1 MYNKNSNYMKS
12 VAVFI
17 MLFISLS
24 AFSQNSVMF
33 KITEES
39 GEPIIG
45 ATIIIKDKTIGT
57 TTDSEGFAILKSIP
71 NGKQTIQISF
81 IGFETV
87 LKELDFPLSVQ
98 DTIKIEME
106 EDEKHLEQVIV
117 TSTRSSRTIEVIP
130 TRIEAIALEELTE
143 KSAMNST
150 NIAMLFRESTGIQV
164 QQTSANSANS
174 SIRIQGL
181 DGRYTQILKDGF
193 PLYGEFSGGLS
204 IMQIPPLDLRQVE
217 IIKGSNSTLYGGG
230 AIAGLINLVTKK
242 PENERQTE
250 IMFNQTSALGSTLN
264 AFYAQRFGK
273 FGFSLYS
280 SANYQKPYDVD
291 KDDFSE
297 LPLTKSLT
305 INPKLFYYFNDN
317 TDLMFGLNTTFD
329 DRNGGDLHVI
339 NGNSEPNHVFYEQN
353 ISKRFSTQLE
363 FNKLFSKNKHL
374 SIRNSVGYFDR
385 TIKLPNYTF
394 TGNQISSFSELH
406 YCIENEKSEWNLG
419 ANLYT
424 DKFSEIKKDNPILR
438 NYENLT
444 SGIFAQNLFNANEHF
459 IIETG
464 FRADYNL
471 NYGFFPLPRL
481 SVLYKVN
488 KKLSMR
494 LGGGLGYKI
503 PTIFTEDAEILSYQN
518 IEPINQTTIKA
529 EKSIGGNFDFNY
541 KFSLFDKVFVS
552 LNQLF
557 FYTQLNN
564 SMVLRTNDLTNN
576 LLFENANGAI
586 NTQGTET
593 NLKFSYNDFKL
604 FIFYTFTDTKLNY
617 NNINKQKPLTPKH
630 NFGAV
635 LFYEVEEKWN
645 IGLEG
650 YYTGQ
655 QYRNDFTETKPFW
668 RLGFM
673 VRRNFEKISL
683 FVNFENF
690 TDTRQSR
697 FEQVVIPPTTSPT
710 FRDIY
715 APTEGFVA
723 NGGIII
729 KL

>member
-1 MYNKNSNYMKS
+1 MKS
-12 VAVFI
+12 VAIFI
-17 MLFISLS
+17 MLFVSIS
-24 AFSQNSVMF
+24 AFSQNSAKF

-45 ATIIIKDKTIGT
+45 ANIIIKDKTIGT
-57 TTDSEGFAILKSIP
+57 TTDIEGFAILKTIP
-71 NGKQTIQISF
+71 NGKHTIQISF

-87 LKELDFPLSVQ
+87 LKEMDFPLTVQ

-106 EDEKHLEQVIV
+106 EDETNLSEVVV
-117 TSTRSSRTIEVIP
+117 TTTRSSRTIQVIP

-204 IMQIPPLDLRQVE
+204 IMQIPPLDLQQVE

-242 PENERQTE
+242 PKNERQTE
-250 IMFNQTSALGSTLN
+250 IMLNQTSALGSTLN

-280 SANYQKPYDVD
+280 STNYQKPYDVD

-305 INPKLFYYFNDN
+305 INPKLYYYFNDR
-317 TDLMFGLNTTFD
+317 TDLMFGVNTTFD

-339 NGNSEPNHVFYEQN
+339 NGNSELNHSFFEQN

-363 FNKLFSKNKHL
+363 FNKLISKSKHL

-385 TIKLPNYTF
+385 TIKLPDYTF
-394 TGNQISSFSELH
+394 TGNQISSFTELH
-406 YCIENEKSEWNLG
+406 YSIENEKSEWNFG

-424 DKFSEIKKDNPILR
+424 DKFSETKKDNPILR
-438 NYENLT
+438 NYDNLT
-444 SGIFAQNLFNANEHF
+444 TGIFAQNVFTVNKYFTL
-459 IIETG
+459 ETG
-464 FRADYNL
+464 FRTDYNL
-471 NYGFFPLPRL
+471 NYGFFPLPRV
-481 SVLYKVN
+481 SVLYKAN
-488 KKLSMR
+488 SKLSMR

-503 PTIFTEDAEILSYQN
+503 PTIFTEDAEIVSYRN
-518 IEPINQTTIKA
+518 IEPINQSSIKA
-529 EKSIGGNFDFNY
+529 EKSIGGNFDVNY
-541 KFSLFDKVFVS
+541 KFSFFDKLFVS
-552 LNQLF
+552 VNQLF

-564 SMVLRTNDLTNN
+564 SLVLNTNPTTNN
-576 LLFENANGAI
+576 FMFENADGAI

-604 FIFYTFTDTKLNY
+604 YLFYTFTDTKLSY

-635 LFYEVEEKWN
+635 LFYEVAEKWN

-650 YYTGQ
+650 YYTGK

-668 RLGFM
+668 RMGFM